1 MWVENEALRSEDR
14 NDNEISRE
22 LNTKRIKVIFF
33 SEPLRISYS
42 EDLDTPN
49 RNNFVLSPEKK
60 RHLILKNHIANAKQ
74 RVNTISISTLQSSG
88 PRHFGSTI
96 SQFLGKHS

>member
-1 MWVENEALRSEDR
+1 MWVENEALRSVDR

-22 LNTKRIKVIFF
+22 LNTIRIKVIFF

-60 RHLILKNHIANAKQ
+60 DI
-74 RVNTISISTLQSSG
+74 
-88 PRHFGSTI
+88 
-96 SQFLGKHS
+96 

>member
-42 EDLDTPN
+42 EDLDTPKEQF
-49 RNNFVLSPEKK
+49 RPE
-60 RHLILKNHIANAKQ
+60 
-74 RVNTISISTLQSSG
+74 
-88 PRHFGSTI
+88 P
-96 SQFLGKHS
+96 